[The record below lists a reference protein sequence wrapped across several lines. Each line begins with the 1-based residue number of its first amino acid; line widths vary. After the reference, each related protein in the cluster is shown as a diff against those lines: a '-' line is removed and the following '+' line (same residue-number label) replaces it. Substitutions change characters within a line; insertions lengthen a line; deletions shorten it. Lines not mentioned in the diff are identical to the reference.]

1 MHARTALALLL
12 LLAGCN
18 DSGNVDVTRIVTGGL
33 LTDRMLGFGQPAEP
47 DRMAIAERESDA
59 EDGTPSVRMALGRRE
74 ATASLM
80 QTQGQRRLWRAAGG
94 VVVATD
100 GARIVATS
108 GLPQMVMATRFDGPD
123 PLEDPKS
130 LIGRSA
136 EARRLV
142 DIAGASR
149 DPATMRFGL
158 SFDCRLRG
166 FRTEEEHMIL
176 VEERCRVPGLS
187 PVLNRFWADERTNRV
202 GFAQQWVGPGIGP
215 LSLDFD
221 DDDEPATAA
230 APAAPA
236 DPATAAAPPS
246 PPAPP
251 PSAPDTT
258 ADR

>member
-1 MHARTALALLL
+1 MALALLL
-12 LLAGCN
+12 VLLGCN
-18 DSGNVDVTRIVTGGL
+18 DAGNVDVTRVVTGGL
-33 LTDRMLGFGQPAEP
+33 LTDRMLGLGQPTEP
-47 DRMAIAERESDA
+47 DRMAIAERESD
-59 EDGTPSVRMALGRRE
+59 EGDGTPFLRMALGRRE

-100 GARIVATS
+100 GARVVATS

-142 DIAGASR
+142 DIAGAAR
-149 DPATMRFGL
+149 DPAT
-158 SFDCRLRG
+158 
-166 FRTEEEHMIL
+166 I
-176 VEERCRVPGLS
+176 RVPGFS
-187 PVLNRFWADERTNRV
+187 PVLNRFWADERTNQI

-215 LSLDFD
+215 LSLDFEDED
-221 DDDEPATAA
+221 DAPSAA

-236 DPATAAAPPS
+236 APAPAAAPPS

-251 PSAPDTT
+251 PSAPDTP

>member
-1 MHARTALALLL
+1 MILVEER
-12 LLAGCN
+12 C
-18 DSGNVDVTRIVTGGL
+18 RIP
-33 LTDRMLGFGQPAEP
+33 GFSPVLNRFWA
-47 DRMAIAERESDA
+47 DERSNRVGFAQQWVGPGIGPLSLDFDE
-59 EDGTPSVRMALGRRE
+59 EDGVPFVRMALGRRE
-74 ATASLM
+74 ASASLM
-80 QTQGQRRLWRAAGG
+80 QTQGQRRLWRASGG

-100 GARIVATS
+100 GARVVATS

-123 PLEDPKS
+123 PLEDPKA
-130 LIGRSA
+130 LINRSA

-142 DIAGASR
+142 DIAGAAR
-149 DPATMRFGL
+149 DPASMRFGL

-166 FRTEEEHMIL
+166 YRTEEEHMIL
-176 VEERCRVPGLS
+176 LEERCRVPGFS

-221 DDDEPATAA
+221 DEDDAPSAA

-236 DPATAAAPPS
+236 GLAPVAAAPS

-251 PSAPDTT
+251 PSAPDTP